1 LSGTRSGDEVQ
12 GGVRPVITREQ
23 VDRVAQL
30 ARLALRDEERDKM
43 TSQLNRILEAAGE
56 LQKLDTTD
64 VPPTA
69 FAVPIQNVFRP
80 DEVRESLPVAQ
91 VLANAPDPERGF
103 FRVPRIMEE
112 EG

>member
-1 LSGTRSGDEVQ
+1 M
-12 GGVRPVITREQ
+12 ITRAE
-23 VDRVAQL
+23 VDRVAHL
-30 ARLALRDEERDKM
+30 ARLTLSDEERERM
-43 TSQLNRILEAAGE
+43 TSQLNQILEAASK
-56 LQKLDTTD
+56 LQALDTQD

-80 DEVRESLPVAQ
+80 DEVRPSLSHEL